1 MLTWIIHKKEYF
13 FYSSNADIGQ
23 HLVFLL
29 KRNKSQTIKPGD
41 KNKEMKKTVD
51 GLFLPYCN
59 GTISLLWNFSAM
71 DMIIQR
77 DFFHMHIFYYS
88 LLIFIP
94 WGGEADNLM
103 NYYFVIMPRNISP
116 VSQPLISSAW
126 YIWVLNLKCKKIC
139 R

>member
-1 MLTWIIHKKEYF
+1 M
-13 FYSSNADIGQ
+13 
-23 HLVFLL
+23 
-29 KRNKSQTIKPGD
+29 KPGD

-51 GLFLPYCN
+51 VLFLPHCN
-59 GTISLLWNFSAM
+59 GTFSLLWNFNDT

-103 NYYFVIMPRNISP
+103 NYYFVIMPGNISP
-116 VSQPLISSAW
+116 VSQPLISSA
-126 YIWVLNLKCKKIC
+126 
-139 R
+139 